1 MNKSLSLVCLLCGGT
16 ALLCMAQNA
25 HLQTQLN
32 DLKSKSESFQNCLC
46 SGPLIQSNLF
56 LNPRW
61 VWQGF
66 DLETR
71 TASVEVFLTPAE
83 RDGAGTVT
91 LKAGETDYPL
101 AFRDGIYT
109 AVLTLPLFAQTEIS
123 CAEFVPEQGPDYC
136 QNLNWTIAPRYQY
149 LPQMN
154 AGFEGSPD
162 IRFADGRVS
171 FAYKGNLRVDAY
183 DSTGF
188 PLRVQALNLV
198 LLQNGVEVQRT
209 PLQVGNQY
217 EGSQP
222 RSNFST
228 VIPLEETFWVTA
240 GTKMQLQVELDDG
253 QGLRYISVIGQY
265 QTGADGSAVSRL
277 PDWGGGECRIYS
289 STGELLFDPGIA
301 NSAD

>member
-16 ALLCMAQNA
+16 ALLCLSQNA
-25 HLQTQLN
+25 RTRAQL
-32 DLKSKSESFQNCLC
+32 DELKAKTNSFEHCLC
-46 SGPLIQSNLF
+46 AGPMLQSNLF
-56 LNPRW
+56 LSPRW

-71 TASVEVFLTPAE
+71 TASIEVFLTPSE
-83 RDGAGTVT
+83 RDGAGTAA
-91 LKAGETDYPL
+91 LIAGDIRYPL
-101 AFRDGIYT
+101 PLQDGIYT
-109 AVLTLPLFAQTEIS
+109 AVLSIPLFAQTEIS
-123 CAEFVPEQGPDYC
+123 CAEFVPEQGPGYC
-136 QNLNWTIAPRYQY
+136 QNLNWSIAPRYRY

-154 AGFEGSPD
+154 AGFEGSPA

-171 FAYKGNLRVDAY
+171 FAYKGDLRVDAY

-188 PLRVQALNLV
+188 PLQVRALSLV
-198 LLQNGVEVQRT
+198 LLQNGVEVQRK

-217 EGSQP
+217 TGSQP
-222 RSNFST
+222 RSNFSQ

-253 QGLRYISVIGQY
+253 QGLRYVSVIGQY

-289 STGELLFDPGIA
+289 AGGELLFDPGMA